1 MPKQTR
7 PRIPLTRER
16 VLNAAIAIADRDGI
30 ELLSMRRIGKELGV
44 EAMSLYN
51 HVANKE
57 DILNGMV
64 EVVMSEIELPSEAVG
79 WRQAMRRRSISAYRM
94 LSQHGWASVLIDSL
108 VSEGP
113 VKLGHHEWVLRTLR
127 EAGFPLVMAAHAFSL
142 MDSYI
147 YGFSSQ
153 EQSLPLEDEGDLTE
167 ASELLL
173 QMMPRDQYPYLTE
186 MILDHA
192 LKPGYDHSAEFEF
205 GLDLILDGLERELT
219 SE

>member
-7 PRIPLTRER
+7 PRVPLTRER
-16 VLNAAIAIADRDGI
+16 VLNAAIAIADQDGI

-64 EVVMSEIELPSEAVG
+64 EVVMSEIDLPSDAVG
-79 WRQAMRRRSISAYRM
+79 WRQAMRWRSISAYRM

-219 SE
+219 SG